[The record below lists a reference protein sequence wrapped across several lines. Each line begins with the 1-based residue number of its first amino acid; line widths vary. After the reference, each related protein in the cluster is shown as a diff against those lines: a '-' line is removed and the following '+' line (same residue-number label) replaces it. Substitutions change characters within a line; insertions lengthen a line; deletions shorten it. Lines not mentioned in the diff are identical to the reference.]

1 MRKNVMKKVITLL
14 MALIVMVTAVPTGN
28 VTAQAAVKPGS
39 VSKVKVSKVTKNSAK
54 VTYKKAKK
62 AKGYQIRVYKGRKQV
77 LSKKTKALSYNI
89 KKLKP
94 NTKYTVKV
102 RAFNGKK
109 YGKEKFVKFK
119 TKKNT
124 TKNPTPAPTP
134 DPEQETETESSTPT
148 PSPSEP
154 VRPGQ
159 STSEG
164 EQLVAE
170 YNAYVAYI
178 AADWGNW
185 ANVAKAMCD
194 PSVTCLN
201 SSWLKYTGMMYG
213 SWTYSEMYTDKYQAY
228 KHGCGTLDAITDY
241 YADVL
246 TACGLTVT
254 VNTIDPKEYYDRYN
268 QLFAYDANY
277 KNYYEPRI
285 HKAITVMTQDG
296 KTHTEVVIFAASGN
310 GFSGASVDPS
320 NLKDGRTI
328 LWTCPGCKNEIH
340 TWCGL
345 DTIQNW
351 QTWKETEA
359 YCDHCKKRYTITN
372 PYYNTDLTQP
382 VYIRTATVISE

>member
-109 YGKEKFVKFK
+109 YGKEKFVTFK

-124 TKNPTPAPTP
+124 TKNPTPTP
-134 DPEQETETESSTPT
+134 DPEQETESSTPT

-201 SSWLKYTGMMYG
+201 SSWLEYTGMMYG
-213 SWTYSEMYTDKYQAY
+213 SWTYSETYTDKYQAY

-277 KNYYEPRI
+277 NNYYEPRI

-296 KTHTEVVIFAASGN
+296 KTHIKLVVFAASGN
-310 GFSGASVDPS
+310 GFSGATVDPS
-320 NLKDGRTI
+320 SLKDGRTI

-340 TWCGL
+340 AWCKL
-345 DTIQNW
+345 NVIQNL
-351 QTWKETEA
+351 QNAKAENTIESCK
-359 YCDHCKKRYTITN
+359 YCKKRYTINN

>member
-14 MALIVMVTAVPTGN
+14 MALIVMMTAVPAGN

-134 DPEQETETESSTPT
+134 DPEPETETQPPT
-148 PSPSEP
+148 PGPTI
-154 VRPGQ
+154 VQPGN

-164 EQLVAE
+164 DQLVAE
-170 YNAYVAYI
+170 YNAYVASVAASWSNATKI
-178 AADWGNW
+178 AES
-185 ANVAKAMCD
+185 MCD

-201 SSWLKYTGMMYG
+201 SSWLKYTGMMY
-213 SWTYSEMYTDKYQAY
+213 STFTYSEMYTDKYQAY
-228 KHGCGTLDAITDY
+228 KHNCGTLDAITDY

-246 TACGLTVT
+246 AACGLTVT

-268 QLFAYDANY
+268 QLFAYDANHN
-277 KNYYEPRI
+277 NYYEPRI

-296 KTHTEVVIFAASGN
+296 KTHTKLVIFAASGN
-310 GFSGASVDPS
+310 GFAGATVDPS
-320 NLKDGRTI
+320 SLKDGRTI
-328 LWTCPGCKNEIH
+328 LWTCPGCNNEIH
-340 TWCGL
+340 TWCEL
-345 DTIQNW
+345 SYFQKWNEENTS
-351 QTWKETEA
+351 A
-359 YCDHCKKRYTITN
+359 YCDHCKKRYTINN